1 MSKTTSVPIEP
12 RVSGHITSPL
22 PIFLMLAFASL
33 TVVGISFALHAMVVG
48 HDHVFGTT
56 REVPWG
62 ILISGYAFF
71 ACLSTGLC
79 IVASLGQV
87 FGIESF
93 KPIVKRTVLLAIVAI
108 SCALMS
114 ISLELEN
121 PWRVPIYAVLSPHP
135 ESNIW
140 WKSTIY
146 SSYLLLM
153 VINFLMLHRENYK
166 AARIFGT
173 LALIAVSAANLNM
186 KADMSLVGSRQFWVE
201 QYMPLYFFTYA
212 TLLGCAG
219 ILFFNW
225 FAFKVKGEEP
235 TSGESRALSAVGKL
249 MMVLLCIAAVFTGWK
264 AYLGYNPSLSHN
276 PEALVYL
283 VQGDY
288 STNFWFGEVALAVV
302 IPLLILVSTRA
313 KNITALSAAGLITL
327 VGIFFKYYDLVIV
340 GQLIPHF
347 HKYNIVNIPKYYTYV
362 PSLHENMMLLGG
374 IALAFTLF
382 LFGEIVFN
390 TPSNTS
396 QEQ

>member
-1 MSKTTSVPIEP
+1 MSKTNSFTAET
-12 RVSGHITSPL
+12 RVSSVEAPTFAIY
-22 PIFLMLAFASL
+22 LMLAFGAL
-33 TVVGISFALHAMVVG
+33 TAVGISFALHAMYVG

-71 ACLSTGLC
+71 ACLSTGLT
-79 IVASLGQV
+79 IIASLGQV
-87 FGIESF
+87 FGIEVF
-93 KPIVKRTVLLAIVAI
+93 KPIVKRTVLLAIVTIA
-108 SCALMS
+108 CALMS

-146 SSYLLLM
+146 STYLLVLA
-153 VINFLMLHRENYK
+153 INFLMLHRGNYK
-166 AARIFGT
+166 MARIFGT
-173 LALIAVSAANLNM
+173 IALIAVSAANLNM
-186 KADMSLVGSRQFWVE
+186 KADMSLVASRQFWVE

-212 TLLGCAG
+212 TLLGCSAV
-219 ILFFNW
+219 LFFNW
-225 FAFKVKGEEP
+225 FAYKVRGEEP
-235 TSGESRALSAVGKL
+235 DAATTRALSAVGKL
-249 MMVLLCIAAVFTGWK
+249 MMVLLAISAVFTGWK
-264 AYLGYNPSLSHN
+264 AYLGYNPSLSQN

-302 IPLLILVSTRA
+302 IPFTILAVSRA
-313 KNITALSAAGLITL
+313 KGLMALSTAGLVCL

-340 GQLIPHF
+340 GQLVPHF
-347 HKYNIVNIPKYYTYV
+347 HKYNIVNLPQYFSYT

-390 TPSNTS
+390 TPSKDA
-396 QEQ
+396 